1 MSVERREIYRGT
13 VVDLGLETADLPNGH
28 TLSLEVIRHRGGA
41 AVVAIDEEE
50 RVCLLRQY
58 RHAAGDWVW
67 ELPAGKR
74 DADEAPLLTAQR
86 ELEEEAGLQA
96 ADWRPLGEI
105 LTTPGFCDEVIQLFL
120 ARRLRTVPPRPEAH
134 EVFERHWIPL
144 PTAQEWARD
153 GTLRDAKTVIG
164 LLRAIAAPVRGQ

>member
-1 MSVERREIYRGT
+1 MNMERKTIYHGA

-28 TLSLEVIRHRGGA
+28 TMSLEVIRHRGGA

-67 ELPAGKR
+67 ELPAGKC
-74 DADEAPLLTAQR
+74 DGDEAALLTAQR
-86 ELEEEAGLQA
+86 ELEEDAGLRA

-105 LTTPGFCDEVIQLFL
+105 LTTPGFCDEVIHLFL
-120 ARRLRTVPPRPEAH
+120 ARQLRPVPARPETH

-144 PTAQEWARD
+144 RKAQEWARN

-164 LLRAIAAPVRGQ
+164 LLRTALTPAPA